1 MRVVILKYVA
11 LLGIACLAFSCGYGS
26 PALGGLTGVT
36 VNGDGDLTMVASWC
50 GKAPDGVV
58 VYRRAGDD
66 LVEQADIKAPALAG
80 RIASMSLAELPAG
93 WTLQHGS
100 LNFENGSTYLVAG
113 YSSETHVRFADAYF
127 TTQSKEKIPQ
137 GKIMIP
143 DHSTTPST
151 DAFLTEGEFVAQ
163 AKYQC

>member
-58 VYRRAGDD
+58 VYRR
-66 LVEQADIKAPALAG
+66 PAT
-80 RIASMSLAELPAG
+80 ISLSRPISRHRLWPVV
-93 WTLQHGS
+93 S
-100 LNFENGSTYLVAG
+100 
-113 YSSETHVRFADAYF
+113 R
-127 TTQSKEKIPQ
+127 P
-137 GKIMIP
+137 
-143 DHSTTPST
+143 
-151 DAFLTEGEFVAQ
+151 
-163 AKYQC
+163 